1 MNVFANKPVIVP
13 VDLSPASDWALE
25 YALEFASS
33 PGLVTAL
40 HVGLPYPAVEPPY
53 MYLIDE
59 PSRRTQLEAAVRDRF
74 AGEKY
79 RRVRLKVLYGDPGHE
94 IANYARE
101 QGAALIVMP
110 SHGRT
115 GLSHLLIGSVAE
127 RVVRYA
133 PCPVLVLRGMKAAHE
148 STT

>member
-1 MNVFANKPVIVP
+1 MVCHANTARSVMAQV
-13 VDLSPASDWALE
+13 LLE
-25 YALEFASS
+25 RMLARHGAD
-33 PGLVTAL
+33 GA
-40 HVGLPYPAVEPPY
+40 
-53 MYLIDE
+53 I
-59 PSRRTQLEAAVRDRF
+59 
-74 AGEKY
+74 
-79 RRVRLKVLYGDPGHE
+79 RVRSGG

-133 PCPVLVLRGMKAAHE
+133 SCPVLVLRGMKAAHQQ
-148 STT
+148 TA